1 MFISSATITE
11 NYTTYWEKV
20 KSTVITGP
28 PAEYVVRGVS
38 AESFQVSLTGQTLS
52 NSRYLVSHYRR
63 SCLLLAWFPVLST
76 QEGGI
81 TFLANTCSTHR
92 ERCRRWFIFQTREF
106 RPQLVP
112 FRWGSV
118 VPRKM
123 GSKQTVKHQPVGK
136 VGSLQKDDRKENYSF
151 SP

>member
-92 ERCRRWFIFQTREF
+92 ESCAEDGLFFKLENSAHSSSPSGGAQ
-106 RPQLVP
+106 
-112 FRWGSV
+112 SC
-118 VPRKM
+118 
-123 GSKQTVKHQPVGK
+123 HGK
-136 VGSLQKDDRKENYSF
+136 WEANKL
-151 SP
+151 